1 MKLKFLAYSSAEK
14 MGYVM
19 NPVLCRMWTLVGQGG
34 NSRER
39 NKKQR
44 SYTIKSLKNTRG
56 N

>member
-1 MKLKFLAYSSAEK
+1 MKLKLSAYSSWDI
-14 MGYVM
+14 M
-19 NPVLCRMWTLVGQGG
+19 NPFLCRIWALMGQSG

-44 SYTIKSLKNTRG
+44 SDTIKSLKNTRG